1 MLHSAQPHLEGMVAM
16 VSSLGAGE
24 LCLCYSCCP
33 SALPSILCQVPDD
46 FVTQS
51 QTQFSHHLLSRNLSR
66 VPSVV
71 YNLCAQTAFS
81 GDVVSDG
88 CFLVSPISF

>member
-16 VSSLGAGE
+16 VSSLGGRA
-24 LCLCYSCCP
+24 LSMLLCCP

-71 YNLCAQTAFS
+71 YNLCVQTAFS

-88 CFLVSPISF
+88 CFPVSPISF